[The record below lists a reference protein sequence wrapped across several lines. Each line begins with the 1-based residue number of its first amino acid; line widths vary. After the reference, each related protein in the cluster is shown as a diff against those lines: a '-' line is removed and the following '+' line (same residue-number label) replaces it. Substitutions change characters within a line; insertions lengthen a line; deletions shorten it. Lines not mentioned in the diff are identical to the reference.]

1 MGMFKANKYQKKMTL
16 TFLGIHVLINLLVL
30 LMYGTNHPLNP
41 IIRGLPT
48 LVKIAITSLFAFGVY
63 AIFAYFAVLFKRTVD
78 DIEGGIDRASIV
90 LMMILGIAFIIIFAL
105 MYLPRT
111 YPLWV
116 IYAGLNPIFANVFF
130 DTMKTD
136 WTSFMWVVSS
146 FIPSLA
152 MIFGMSLR
160 MKHLEGKI

>member
-1 MGMFKANKYQKKMTL
+1 MLKSNKYQKKMTL
-16 TFLGIHVLINLLVL
+16 TFLGIHVMINLLVL

-41 IIRGLPT
+41 IIKSLPT
-48 LVKIAITSLFAFGVY
+48 LAKIAVTSLFAFGVY
-63 AIFAYFAVLFKRTVD
+63 AIFAYFAVLFKRTID

-90 LMMILGIAFIIIFAL
+90 LMLILGSVFIVIFAL
-105 MYLPRT
+105 MFLPKT

-130 DTMKTD
+130 DSMQTN
-136 WTSFMWVVSS
+136 WISFMWVVSA

-152 MIFGMSLR
+152 IIFGMSLR
-160 MKHLEGKI
+160 MKHLEGKIK